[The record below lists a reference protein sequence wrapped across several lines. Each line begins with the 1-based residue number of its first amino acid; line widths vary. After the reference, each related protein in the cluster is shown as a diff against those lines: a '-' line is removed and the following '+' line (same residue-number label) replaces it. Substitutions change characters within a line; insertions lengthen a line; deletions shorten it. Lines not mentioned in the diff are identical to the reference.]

1 MQSPSGGWDSGVS
14 VAVSS
19 LGYSTGASVVTSTL
33 AASASAYTYASDV
46 SSAYY
51 TYASDVSSAYYTYAS
66 DASSTASYA
75 SGADPSGT
83 AAVKAAGNLAET
95 DDEDLNNQVDYY
107 KNKVRSSLIYIP
119 ACMLGAHMLLATGQ
133 DLRDRHLRSCWCS
146 RPRHHC
152 RHRCSCHG
160 APQQGVRSAVC
171 IPQHSRSRVQRAQ
184 GSAVRRGGWP
194 LALLRPLP

>member
-33 AASASAYTYASDV
+33 AASASA
-46 SSAYY
+46 Y

-119 ACMLGAHMLLATGQ
+119 AYMLGAHMLLATGQ

-146 RPRHHC
+146 RTRHHR
-152 RHRCSCHG
+152 RHRCSRHG